1 MNTTTGAVALRI
13 TDTEPLLSLE
23 NVTLRYGQG
32 PTAVTAVEGVSVHLT
47 AGDRLV
53 LLGPSGCGKSS
64 LLRAVGGFQPV
75 DAGTIRLRGSPVG
88 KPGPDRMAVFQEFDQ
103 LLPWRTVAGN
113 IAFALRRARGLGR
126 AESFE
131 RARDWAGRV
140 GLGGF
145 ADAYPHTLS
154 GGMKQ
159 RCAIARAFAVQ
170 PAILLMDEPFAALD
184 ALSRRRMQDEL
195 LGLCEET
202 GATCLFVTHAIDEAL
217 HVGTRVLVM
226 TPHPGRIG
234 AEYAVPD
241 AARHRGTSDF
251 GRLEMEIQQRIF
263 GAALP
268 EAKTA
273 ASLAARTDAHHRV
286 KVTHNV

>member
-1 MNTTTGAVALRI
+1 MGWLPPQNQPAAGGPPPLAV
-13 TDTEPLLSLE
+13 EH
-23 NVTLRYGQG
+23 VTLRYQTDAG
-32 PTAVTAVEGVSVHLT
+32 TVTAVEDVSFT
-47 AGDRLV
+47 IGAGERLA
-53 LLGPSGCGKSS
+53 LLGPSGCGKST
-64 LLRAVGGFQPV
+64 LLRAVAGFLKTSS
-75 DAGTIRLRGSPVG
+75 GEIRLHGAPVRA
-88 KPGPDRMAVFQEFDQ
+88 PGPDRMVVFQEFDQ

-234 AEYAVPD
+234 AEYSVPD
-241 AARHRGTSDF
+241 AARQRGTPEF

-268 EAKTA
+268 ETKTA

-286 KVTHNV
+286 KVTHDV

>member
-103 LLPWRTVAGN
+103 LLPWRTVLGN
-113 IAFALRRARGLGR
+113 VRYALQRGRGLDR
-126 AESFE
+126 ATADA
-131 RARDWAGRV
+131 RARDWIGGV
-140 GLGGF
+140 GL
-145 ADAYPHTLS
+145 ARVMDAHPHTLS

-159 RCAIARAFAVQ
+159 RVAIARAFALE
-170 PAILLMDEPFAALD
+170 PDLLLMDEPFAALD
-184 ALSRRRMQDEL
+184 ALTRRQMQDEL
-195 LGLCEET
+195 LSLCEQT
-202 GATCLFVTHAIDEAL
+202 GATVLFVTHAIDEAVR
-217 HVGTRVLVM
+217 VGTHVL
-226 TPHPGRIG
+226 TLSPHPGRMKGLAAI
-234 AEYAVPD
+234 PP
-241 AARHRGTSDF
+241 AARQRGTAAF
-251 GRLEMEIQQRIF
+251 AQLE
-263 GAALP
+263 AALQAGLLG
-268 EAKTA
+268 EDNSA
-273 ASLAARTDAHHRV
+273 AEERRHG
-286 KVTHNV
+286 